1 MSYRLLEPVAALV
14 PCGIDAG
21 VRLLTRLDK
30 VVDVL
35 GTENQRVRV
44 MVIHQGHFRQVD
56 DPSQRISCPNA
67 GFLQCDGTTVS
78 GADACCN

>member
-1 MSYRLLEPVAALV
+1 MSYRLLELVAALV

-21 VRLLTRLDK
+21 VSVRTRLDK

-35 GTENQRVRV
+35 GTENQRLRV
-44 MVIHQGHFRQVD
+44 EVIHQGHFRQVN
-56 DPSQRISCPNA
+56 DPSQRISCPNS

-78 GADACCN
+78 GVDTCCN

>member
-1 MSYRLLEPVAALV
+1 MSYRLLELVAALI
-14 PCGIDAG
+14 PYGIDAG

-35 GTENQRVRV
+35 GAENQRVRA
-44 MVIHQGHFRQVD
+44 MVSHQGHCRQVD

-67 GFLQCDGTTVS
+67 GFLHRDGTTVS
-78 GADACCN
+78 GAACCN